1 MKIAMPL
8 KNSNKL
14 DSELSEHFGHASYF
28 GFVEIEDGKIVNYEI
43 IPNTFESHGPG
54 DLPNLI
60 KQKNAD
66 ILIAYGMGQRALD
79 YFESYNI
86 QVITGVEGTMKEIA
100 DEYIKGNLEVD
111 ENWKDKEEFAHH
123 DHEEHD

>member
-28 GFVEIEDGKIVNYEI
+28 GFVEIQDGKIVNYEI
-43 IPNTFESHGPG
+43 IANTFESHGPG

-60 KQKNAD
+60 KQKNAE

-79 YFESYNI
+79 FFESYNI
-86 QVITGVEGTMKEIA
+86 KVITGVEGSMREIVE
-100 DEYIKGNLEVD
+100 EYIKGNLEPD
-111 ENWKDKEEFAHH
+111 ESWKDKEEFAHH
-123 DHEEHD
+123 DHED

>member
-28 GFVEIEDGKIVNYEI
+28 GFVEIEDGKIVSYEI

-66 ILIAYGMGQRALD
+66 ILLAYGMGQRALD
-79 YFESYNI
+79 FFESYNI
-86 QVITGVEGTMKEIA
+86 RVITGVEGTMKEIVE
-100 DEYIKGNLEVD
+100 EYIKGNLEVD
-111 ENWKDKEEFAHH
+111 ENWKEKEEFAHH
-123 DHEEHD
+123 DHGDHE